1 MDHALLTRGELDWLA
16 GKSQGISKSF
26 EYKLKS
32 TLRKKIRT
40 FLDTELPLLVKNDLF
55 SFINEFPYHFADYY
69 GEKERQASMRFRDE
83 TLPNETSSL
92 GKAKVPE
99 KNVKGAAKGLLSYF
113 PKQSKG
119 RDTGVVQS
127 YEVIIDKR
135 L

>member
-1 MDHALLTRGELDWLA
+1 M
-16 GKSQGISKSF
+16 
-26 EYKLKS
+26 KS

-55 SFINEFPYHFADYY
+55 SFINEFPYPFAEYC
-69 GEKERQASMRFRDE
+69 EKERQASMRFRDE

-99 KNVKGAAKGLLSYF
+99 AGLKGAAEGYYPIILS
-113 PKQSKG
+113 K
-119 RDTGVVQS
+119 VN
-127 YEVIIDKR
+127 YELPALYNHIKS

>member
-1 MDHALLTRGELDWLA
+1 MDHALLTRGELDWLS

-26 EYKLKS
+26 EYKMKS

-55 SFINEFPYHFADYY
+55 SFINEFPYPFADYY
-69 GEKERQASMRFRDE
+69 CEKERQASMRFRDE
-83 TLPNETSSL
+83 TLTNETSSL

-99 KNVKGAAKGLLSYF
+99 TGLKGAAEGYYPIILS
-113 PKQSKG
+113 K
-119 RDTGVVQS
+119 VN
-127 YEVIIDKR
+127 YELPALYNHIKS